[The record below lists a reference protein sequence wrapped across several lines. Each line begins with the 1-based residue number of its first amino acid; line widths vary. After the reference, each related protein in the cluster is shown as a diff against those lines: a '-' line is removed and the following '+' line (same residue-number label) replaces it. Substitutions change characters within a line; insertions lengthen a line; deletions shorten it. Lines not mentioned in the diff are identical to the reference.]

1 MKKKLITYKFLA
13 KPSKAQQTIIKK
25 SIDNARYL
33 YNQLLH
39 TKKVAYQEYGVSFT
53 KNDLQSLIPSIKKS
67 KEWMKTIHSQ
77 VAQDVN
83 LRLDNAYQKFFSGGG
98 FPKSGAFR
106 IRAKTATSINSCLIL

>member
-39 TKKVAYQEYGVSFT
+39 TKKVAYQEYGVSFS
-53 KNDLQSLIPSIKKS
+53 KNEPDASLGIEIGLSS
-67 KEWMKTIHSQ
+67 KISAE
-77 VAQDVN
+77 
-83 LRLDNAYQKFFSGGG
+83 KFFVS
-98 FPKSGAFR
+98 PFR
-106 IRAKTATSINSCLIL
+106 TIVALS